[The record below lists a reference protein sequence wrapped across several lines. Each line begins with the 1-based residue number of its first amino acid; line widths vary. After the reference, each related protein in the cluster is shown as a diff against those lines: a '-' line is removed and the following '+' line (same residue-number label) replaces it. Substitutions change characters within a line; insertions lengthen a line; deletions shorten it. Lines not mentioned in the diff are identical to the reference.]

1 MVGMIN
7 NEDNREVGKNDFSDS
22 VKIYYKELKYYKP
35 ISKEEERRLLK
46 LAKEGDVDA
55 RNRIV
60 NANLRF
66 VFNISK
72 KYRNNGVD
80 IADLISAGNNG
91 MFKAIE
97 RFDMSRDVKFFSYA
111 VWWIRQHMMKEIVSQ
126 RERETNE
133 SGFDDVFRDNAHPDN
148 VCPDDDIEENDASLN
163 GISDNNVDFYEVQQK
178 HFVVEKLLAK
188 LDDRERIIISKYFGI
203 EDDSDGHNINEI
215 GKELN
220 LSSERVRQLKIK
232 AINTMR
238 AEVFDMKEADFLF
251 R

>member
-1 MVGMIN
+1 MSVFQN
-7 NEDNREVGKNDFSDS
+7 DYTDN
-22 VKIYYKELKYYKP
+22 VKIYYNELKKCVP
-35 ISKEEERRLLK
+35 LDANAERELLIKSKSGDIS
-46 LAKEGDVDA
+46 A
-55 RNRIV
+55 RNKIV
-60 NANLRF
+60 ESNLRF
-66 VFNISK
+66 VF
-72 KYRNNGVD
+72 D
-80 IADLISAGNNG
+80 IARRFRGRGVSMSDLISEGNIG
-91 MFKAIE
+91 LMKAIE